1 MDPKPLVSYMAPGAG
16 VAHSYR
22 LPGPL
27 EFPRVDDHL
36 VRPEAREEI
45 VRGERV
51 QALPAH
57 PPHAERQT
65 KLDVVIDT
73 HVAPGYVAA
82 TDLLTRVGPQS
93 DFATD
98 LCVRKVGIDPETG
111 ARYLEELAFEIVSEQ
126 SRRSITIRAEDLS
139 KRGVRRLI
147 AIFVKTSTIEEW
159 KPDEQRFVPLDLDGE
174 LVDPTLTRPIALRAL
189 LDVAKGYDET
199 ARALDLKGVPYLAE
213 LRRQAEARGK
223 RDLLARQLARRFGPL
238 SEDALAR
245 LAHAD
250 AAELD
255 AWSERVLDAATLDEV
270 LG

>member
-1 MDPKPLVSYMAPGAG
+1 
-16 VAHSYR
+16 
-22 LPGPL
+22 LPGPQ

-36 VRPEAREEI
+36 VRPETREEI
-45 VRGERV
+45 VRGTRMV
-51 QALPAH
+51 ALPAH

-98 LCVRKVGIDPETG
+98 LCVRKVGIDPDTG

-159 KPDEQRFVPLDLDGE
+159 SRDEQRFEPLDLDGE

-199 ARALDLKGVPYLAE
+199 ARALDLKRVPYLVE
-213 LRRQAEARGK
+213 LRREAEERGKREGELRGK
-223 RDLLARQLARRFGPL
+223 RDMLARQLARRFGPL
-238 SEDALAR
+238 SAEARTR
-245 LAHAD
+245 LAQAD
-250 AAELD
+250 AAQLD
-255 AWSERVLDAATLDEV
+255 AWSERVLDAATLADV
-270 LG
+270 LE

>member
-1 MDPKPLVSYMAPGAG
+1 
-16 VAHSYR
+16 

-36 VRPEAREEI
+36 VRPETREEI

-51 QALPAH
+51 RALPAH

-82 TDLLTRVGPQS
+82 TDLLTRVGPRS

-98 LCVRKVGIDPETG
+98 LCVRKVGIDPDTG

-126 SRRSITIRAEDLS
+126 SRRAITIRAEDLIA
-139 KRGVRRLI
+139 RGVRRLI
-147 AIFVKTSTIEEW
+147 AIFVKDATIEEW
-159 KPDEQRFVPLDLDGE
+159 SRETQRFEPLDLDGE
-174 LVDPTLTRPIALRAL
+174 LVDPVLTRPIALRAL
-189 LDVAKGYDET
+189 LDVATGYDET

-213 LRRQAEARGK
+213 LRREARLEGEQKGK
-223 RDLLARQLARRFGPL
+223 LDMLTRQLARRFGPL
-238 SEDALAR
+238 PDAARTR

-250 AAELD
+250 AAQLD
-255 AWSERVLDAATLDEV
+255 AWSERVLDAASLADV